1 MLELLRASSGALGFL
16 LEVSVRAFAVGLLA
30 APAAWLLRNRGPEL
44 RHALWAAVLAAM
56 LLLPVLTPLL
66 PPVYLSA
73 GIAAPEIPSPAII
86 LPPRASQLPSHPLPA
101 PRPSRTVAWPVLL
114 LAAYLMVA
122 AILLLRVAVSVRRTG
137 RILAAARPL
146 RDEALLQAMAD
157 LSLAAGRGFPLPPLC
172 ESDAVPVPFAAGWRE
187 PAIVLPANWREWD
200 PFRQRAV
207 LAHELAHLRRLD
219 WPLSVMAAMNRA
231 VFFFHPLAWFIE
243 RRLAALAEESCDASA
258 LAVSGD
264 PRRYAAV
271 LFDFAAQLPNRAV
284 PATAM
289 ARSSKVGARI
299 ERLISASLTAP
310 RPLGKLT
317 WCALA
322 TLALPV
328 LYAAASLQPGQQP
341 LPPVTIER
349 QAESPFP
356 RNSIPGANLTALQAS
371 ELGQRLA
378 QNPHD
383 LDARARL
390 IGYYYSNG
398 FIQPWLQN
406 LEWSIDNHP
415 EAALHET
422 YPSRI
427 AADRSMVQDAAAWQ
441 RLQDLWRRKAIENPA
456 NVEVLLHAADFLKDR
471 DESRRLLE
479 AARTVAPADRRPL
492 NALAGRW
499 IVDIFSYINSPE
511 RNQRSLQALEA
522 LLESRDADL
531 IGTVGAA
538 HNIGGLLVADK
549 IPEQQRQRYVDFV
562 RAKFAASERLFE
574 RAIQLDPQ
582 NPKWPEVLAKLRSAV
597 QPVAES
603 PQPEKPKR
611 ITMGGGVAERNLLEA
626 PAPVY
631 PPLARQA
638 RIQGD
643 VRFTLVIT
651 AEGNVSE
658 LQLISGHPLLV
669 VAASDAVK
677 NYRYRPTLLNG
688 QPVEVATQVTVP
700 FNLPDL

>member
-1 MLELLRASSGALGFL
+1 M
-16 LEVSVRAFAVGLLA
+16 RAFAVGLLA

-264 PRRYAAV
+264 PRCYAAV

-289 ARSSKVGARI
+289 ARSSKVGVRI
-299 ERLISASLTAP
+299 ERLISANLTVP

-322 TLALPV
+322 ALALPV

-356 RNSIPGANLTALQAS
+356 RNSIPGANTTPQQAA
-371 ELGQRLA
+371 ELEQRLA

-390 IGYYYSNG
+390 IGYYFSNG
-398 FIQPWLQN
+398 YIPRWLDH
-406 LEWSIDNHP
+406 LTWAIDNHP
-415 EAALHET
+415 EASLHET
-422 YPSRI
+422 YSSRV
-427 AADRSMVQDAAAWQ
+427 AADRAMVQDAGVWQ
-441 RLQDLWRRKAIENPA
+441 RLQDLWRRKAIENPS
-456 NVEVLLHAADFLKDR
+456 NVDVLLHAAEFFRTIDR
-471 DESRRLLE
+471 LESRRLFE
-479 AARTVAPADRRPL
+479 AARVAAPEDRR
-492 NALAGRW
+492 ALGALVGIWMIDLRLFTR
-499 IVDIFSYINSPE
+499 DFPE
-511 RNQRSLQALEA
+511 QDRRAEEA
-522 LLESRDADL
+522 LDEFLRGKDADL
-531 IGTVGAA
+531 IGNVGMLVQPKNLDFLVDTNPRA
-538 HNIGGLLVADK
+538 HGGN
-549 IPEQQRQRYVDFV
+549 EEFQRWRVEMQR
-562 RAKFAASERLFE
+562 RQLNASELLLA
-574 RAIQLDPQ
+574 RAAQLDPS
-582 NPKWPEVLAKLRSAV
+582 NPKWPEALQKLRSLT
-597 QPVAES
+597 QPAAAPV
-603 PQPEKPKR
+603 PPETPKR
-611 ITMGGGVAERNLLEA
+611 INVGAGVQERMLIES
-626 PAPVY
+626 PPPKY

-643 VRFTLVIT
+643 VKFSIVINPEGDVTFVTLV
-651 AEGNVSE
+651 
-658 LQLISGHPLLV
+658 SGHPLLV
-669 VAASDAVK
+669 QAAVDAVK
-677 NYRYRPTLLNG
+677 QYRYRPTLLNG

-700 FNLPDL
+700 FRLPD